1 MANYIQ
7 YEFMVL
13 SNCCSLDAKGWP
25 QMHLSSNS
33 PNCVYCYA
41 DLAQGRTNTLTDTW
55 FLT

>member
-1 MANYIQ
+1 MSSWYW
-7 YEFMVL
+7 